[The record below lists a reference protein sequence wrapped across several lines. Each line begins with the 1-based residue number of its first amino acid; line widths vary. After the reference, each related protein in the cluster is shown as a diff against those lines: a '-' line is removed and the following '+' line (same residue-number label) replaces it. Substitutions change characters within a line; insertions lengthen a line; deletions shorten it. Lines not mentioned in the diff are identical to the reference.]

1 MKDGNDAF
9 AALADDD
16 DGAGELY
23 SLNPYRHARR
33 AKGLCLNC
41 RAPAELGRVMCAY
54 HLAYNIANRRKVRAR
69 KRAAR

>member
-1 MKDGNDAF
+1 MSDGNDAF
-9 AALADDD
+9 AALDDDD
-16 DGAGELY
+16 DGGELF

-41 RAPAELGRVMCAY
+41 TAPAAPGRVMCAY

-69 KRAAR
+69 KAAKR